1 MKPAAMAGCA
11 LAAVMACACGPAGE
25 SGAGAPPGGFDPKA
39 ATETAWLEGVP
50 LSLTARAWLDRTAQW
65 AGAARRAGGPLHVM
79 VAVGPPGDA
88 ALPEGVTADRMWVI
102 AGDHAW
108 ETPFDV
114 LTRVNGRLEGTAG
127 GGPDLD
133 PALPADV
140 VVRLVAPDGAARH
153 LKVRLHQ
160 VPELY

>member
-1 MKPAAMAGCA
+1 MAGCA
-11 LAAVMACACGPAGE
+11 LAAVMACACGGPTG
-25 SGAGAPPGGFDPKA
+25 GAGAPPGGFDPGA
-39 ATETAWLEGVP
+39 AADAVSVGGVR
-50 LSLTARAWLDRTAQW
+50 LSLTAHAWLDRTPGLRTPAKP
-65 AGAARRAGGPLHVM
+65 GHGPLHVM
-79 VAVGPPGDA
+79 VAVGPSGGA
-88 ALPEGVTADRMWVI
+88 GLPDGVSADRIWVI

-108 ETPFDV
+108 ETEFDV

-140 VVRLVAPDGAARH
+140 VVRLRDAEGAASH
-153 LKVRLHQ
+153 LKVRLRQ